1 MGAYPAEFYDNR
13 KNWMPI
19 VLRLENVSKCYRT
32 GASCDIFPVDGVNL
46 DVSEGERIIL
56 LGKSGSGK
64 TTLLN
69 LLGGVDQPTSG
80 RIFFQGKDI
89 SALSPTDLAWYR
101 RREVGFIFQSF
112 NLFPTLTVGENVM
125 LPMNL
130 LGAPAEAKSREV
142 LFAVGLNNCW
152 DKFPEHLS
160 GGEQQ
165 RVAIAR
171 ALVKKPKLIL
181 ADEPTGNLD
190 LETGNAILEL
200 IHLQCRSRNATLI
213 MATHS
218 AEALW
223 IADRKFRLR
232 AGKLVQET
240 TGGRQGNGAVPAS
253 GA

>member
-1 MGAYPAEFYDNR
+1 MSV
-13 KNWMPI
+13 I
-19 VLRLENVSKCYRT
+19 LRLEKVTKRYHT
-32 GASCDIFPVDGVNL
+32 GSSGEILPVNEVDL
-46 DVSEGERIIL
+46 EISEGERIIL

-80 RIFFQGKDI
+80 RIFFEGKDV
-89 SALSPTDLAWYR
+89 ATLAATELAWYR
-101 RREVGFIFQSF
+101 RRQVGFIFQSF

-125 LPMNL
+125 LPMDL
-130 LGAPAEAKSREV
+130 LGMPGEAKSREV
-142 LFAVGLNNCW
+142 LAAVGLDNSW
-152 DKFPEHLS
+152 GKFPEHLS

-171 ALVKKPKLIL
+171 ALVKEPKLIL

-190 LETGNAILEL
+190 LDTGNAILEL
-200 IHLQCRSRNATLI
+200 IYDQCTSRNATLI

-218 AEALW
+218 SEALW

-232 AGKLVQET
+232 VGNLIEET
-240 TGGRQGNGAVPAS
+240 WVR
-253 GA
+253 